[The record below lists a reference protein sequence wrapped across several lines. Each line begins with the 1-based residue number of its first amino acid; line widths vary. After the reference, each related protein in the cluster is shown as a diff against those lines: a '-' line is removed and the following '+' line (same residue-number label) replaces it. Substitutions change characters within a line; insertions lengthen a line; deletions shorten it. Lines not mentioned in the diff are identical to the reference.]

1 MMYDIH
7 FINRWQKWQ
16 FYRMRRRRALYKNI
30 KHRSFEMCLKTKL
43 STIQVFVNMLINKTR
58 WLLLL
63 ASTTSFAVK
72 LVLKTKRVK
81 RRMVGVIEQDVHA
94 DLCHC
99 DVCLARQRN
108 FRDKYSPAKT
118 SDNHATV
125 KKIAAVT
132 YKVKQDLSNKENNM
146 RGSQGK
152 SFWKGNKWQSK
163 RVESYGVKNIWK
175 VFQFH

>member
-1 MMYDIH
+1 MYGVH

-30 KHRSFEMCLKTKL
+30 KHRSFERCLKTIL

-63 ASTTSFAVK
+63 TCNTSFAVK

-81 RRMVGVIEQDVHA
+81 RRMVGVIDQDVHA

-108 FRDKYSPAKT
+108 FRDKYSPAKI
-118 SDNHATV
+118 SDNHAYV

-132 YKVKQDLSNKENNM
+132 YKLKQKICQI
-146 RGSQGK
+146 RRTICVAVTGRA
-152 SFWKGNKWQSK
+152 KWQSK
-163 RVESYGVKNIWK
+163 RVENYGVKSIWK
-175 VFQFH
+175 VFQYH

>member
-1 MMYDIH
+1 MLCSNSIHSLYHTLHSSKYTPITCNYFQPYTIYNVFLRYCSKMMYGIH

-43 STIQVFVNMLINKTR
+43 SKIQVFVNMLINKTR

-63 ASTTSFAVK
+63 TSNTSFAVK

-81 RRMVGVIEQDVHA
+81 RRMVGVIDQDVHA

-125 KKIAAVT
+125 KK
-132 YKVKQDLSNKENNM
+132 
-146 RGSQGK
+146 
-152 SFWKGNKWQSK
+152 
-163 RVESYGVKNIWK
+163 
-175 VFQFH
+175 

>member
-1 MMYDIH
+1 MCFLRYYSKMMYGVH

-30 KHRSFEMCLKTKL
+30 KHRSFERCLKTIL
-43 STIQVFVNMLINKTR
+43 STIQVFVNMLINKTL
-58 WLLLL
+58 WLVLL
-63 ASTTSFAVK
+63 TCNTSFAVK

-81 RRMVGVIEQDVHA
+81 RRMVGVIDQDVHA

-118 SDNHATV
+118 SDNHA
-125 KKIAAVT
+125 
-132 YKVKQDLSNKENNM
+132 S
-146 RGSQGK
+146 
-152 SFWKGNKWQSK
+152 
-163 RVESYGVKNIWK
+163 VKNSSGYI
-175 VFQFH
+175 